1 MNSGNIVGNLPSD
14 AYNNALKVLFGC
26 NLRTSISSVVSQFD
40 DEDEFKKHLKENDVD
55 IKKDLTEE
63 NINIILDK
71 WPEFFNDLDVELNEG
86 EEKEVYKPDL
96 QLDDSH
102 YEVTFNFGE

>member
-1 MNSGNIVGNLPSD
+1 MIMSMSSD
-14 AYNNALKVLFGC
+14 AYSNALKVLFGY

-40 DEDEFKKHLKENDVD
+40 DEDAFKKHLKKNDVD
-55 IKKDLTEE
+55 IEKDLTEE

-86 EEKEVYKPDL
+86 EEKNVYKPDL
-96 QLDDSH
+96 QIDDST

>member
-1 MNSGNIVGNLPSD
+1 MSLT
-14 AYNNALKVLFGC
+14 NNAYFKSLKSMFSYSVI
-26 NLRTSISSVVSQFD
+26 TTVSQVVSQFD
-40 DEDEFKKHLKENDVD
+40 DEDAFRRYLECNNVD
-55 IKKDLTEE
+55 IEKDLTEE

-71 WPEFFNDLDVELNEG
+71 WPEFFDNVNVELNYG
-86 EEKEVYKPDL
+86 EEKEVLKPNL

>member
-1 MNSGNIVGNLPSD
+1 MSSD
-14 AYNNALKVLFGC
+14 AYNNALKVLFGY
-26 NLRTSISSVVSQFD
+26 NLRTTISSVVSQFD
-40 DEDEFKKHLKENDVD
+40 DENELKKHLKENDVD
-55 IKKDLTEE
+55 IEKDLTEE
-63 NINIILDK
+63 NINTILDK
-71 WPEFFNDLDVELNEG
+71 WPEFFNDVKVELNEG